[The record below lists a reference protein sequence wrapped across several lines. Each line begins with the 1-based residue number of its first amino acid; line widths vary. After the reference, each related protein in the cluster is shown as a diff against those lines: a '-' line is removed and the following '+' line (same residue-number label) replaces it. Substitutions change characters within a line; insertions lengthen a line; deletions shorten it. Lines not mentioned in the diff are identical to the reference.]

1 MWKKS
6 AEKFAAFPAEISF
19 PEESW
24 EKGTVWIKNIKTR
37 ICKESHLIYRKKHHS
52 ALSIS
57 SGQPDIFGFD
67 SGHLKDMFNS
77 WLSQGPLNYITSP
90 TLFKAEA
97 IKSFLDY

>member
-24 EKGTVWIKNIKTR
+24 EKGTVWLKNIKNKNLQRVTFNLQ
-37 ICKESHLIYRKKHHS
+37 KKKHHS

-67 SGHLKDMFNS
+67 SGHLKDTFNS
-77 WLSQGPLNYITSP
+77 WLSQGPL
-90 TLFKAEA
+90 
-97 IKSFLDY
+97 